1 MEFLKKLIESKT
13 PAIVEDDMLTEQ
25 WHDVEGV
32 SAEVGD
38 YRISADG
45 YFDENELYL
54 NITNMETGE
63 QYRAEVFKSGN
74 QFEINV
80 GRRGN
85 GRQSRPLDDS
95 ELEQFLSQLAL
106 GFMHKNYDRIL
117 TPQDGFSDE
126 YDSYENRRERMRQA
140 RDYRSEIEADY

>member
-1 MEFLKKLIESKT
+1 MEFLKKLIESQTK
-13 PAIVEDDMLTEQ
+13 AVEEDMLTEE

-32 SAEVGD
+32 SAQVGD

-45 YFDENELYL
+45 YFDETELYL
-54 NITNMETGE
+54 NITNVETGE

-85 GRQSRPLDDS
+85 GRSTKPINDD
-95 ELEQFLSQLAL
+95 ELERFLTQLSL
-106 GFMHKNYDRIL
+106 GFMQNNYDRIL
-117 TPQDGFSDE
+117 SPQDGFSDE